1 MQKAMKIMN
10 INNFKKQQGVS
21 KLGLVVMF
29 LLVRYF

>member
-1 MQKAMKIMN
+1 MN